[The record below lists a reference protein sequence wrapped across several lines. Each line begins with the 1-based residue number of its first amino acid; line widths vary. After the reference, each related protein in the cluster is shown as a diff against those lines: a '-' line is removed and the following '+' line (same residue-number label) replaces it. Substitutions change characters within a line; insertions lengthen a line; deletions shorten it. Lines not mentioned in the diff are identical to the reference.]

1 MRKTKII
8 ATIGP
13 KTESEEMIK
22 KLSDGGMNIARINM
36 SHSDH
41 KQHSGIIN
49 RIKKVSQEAIFPI
62 GIMVD
67 TQG

>member
-22 KLSDGGMNIARINM
+22 KLSDGGMNIARINPRKNV
-36 SHSDH
+36 DILEIR
-41 KQHSGIIN
+41 GI
-49 RIKKVSQEAIFPI
+49 
-62 GIMVD
+62 D
-67 TQG
+67 